1 MFKKVMGLI
10 DKINQSNKEKLI
22 ENLPEE
28 KIEDL
33 LLNANE
39 LKLILTII
47 RDSNFTG
54 NQIEVIYNLTWKIQ
68 QEKKAVQSTKKN

>member
-28 KIEDL
+28 K
-33 LLNANE
+33 
-39 LKLILTII
+39 
-47 RDSNFTG
+47 
-54 NQIEVIYNLTWKIQ
+54 TWKIQ
-68 QEKKAVQSTKKN
+68 QALKAVQFTKQN

>member
-47 RDSNFTG
+47 RDSNFMG

-68 QEKKAVQSTKKN
+68 QALKAVQSTKQN

>member
-33 LLNANE
+33 LLNRDE
-39 LKLILTII
+39 LRLILTII
-47 RDSNFTG
+47 KDSTFKG

-68 QEKKAVQSTKKN
+68 QALKVVQSTEQN

>member
-10 DKINQSNKEKLI
+10 DKINQKNKEKLI
-22 ENLPEE
+22 ESLPEE

-33 LLNANE
+33 LLNRDE
-39 LKLILTII
+39 LRLILTII
-47 RDSNFTG
+47 KDSTFKG

-68 QEKKAVQSTKKN
+68 QALKAVQSTEQN

>member
-68 QEKKAVQSTKKN
+68 QEKKAVQSTKQN

>member
-47 RDSNFTG
+47 RDSNFKG

-68 QEKKAVQSTKKN
+68 QALKAVQFTKQN

>member
-33 LLNANE
+33 LLNADE

-47 RDSNFTG
+47 RDSNFKG

-68 QEKKAVQSTKKN
+68 QALKVVQSTKQN

>member
-33 LLNANE
+33 LLNRDE
-39 LKLILTII
+39 LRLILTII
-47 RDSNFTG
+47 KDSTFKG

-68 QEKKAVQSTKKN
+68 QALKAVQKKKQN